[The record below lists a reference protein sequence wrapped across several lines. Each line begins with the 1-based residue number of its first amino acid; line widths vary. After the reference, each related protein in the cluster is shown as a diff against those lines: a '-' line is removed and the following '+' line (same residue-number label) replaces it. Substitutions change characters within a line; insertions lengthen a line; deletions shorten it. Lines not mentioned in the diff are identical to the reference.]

1 MSSILRTLLLLAG
14 ITGLAAV
21 VYFLSRPESRSFI
34 EQLAEMDSDDLT
46 PEEQSM
52 LLAELK
58 SML

>member
-1 MSSILRTLLLLAG
+1 MSSTLRTLLLLAG
-14 ITGLAAV
+14 ITGLAAA
-21 VYFLSRPESRSFI
+21 VYFISRADSRSFI
-34 EQLAEMDSDDLT
+34 EQLAEIDSDDLT

>member
-1 MSSILRTLLLLAG
+1 MAG
-14 ITGLAAV
+14 ITGFAAV
-21 VYFLSRPESRSFI
+21 IYFLSRSEAGSLL
-34 EQLAEMDSDDLT
+34 EQLSELDSDDLT

>member
-1 MSSILRTLLLLAG
+1 MSSTLRTLLLLAG

-34 EQLAEMDSDDLT
+34 EQLAEIDSDDLT